1 MLTAVPFPACG
12 HGCQR
17 RRLHVAPDHTPRTHS
32 SSIVWSRA
40 SFYRP
45 CRRLSWRLVV
55 RPSAFGR
62 VVMCPPNSHARP
74 RILLRHPSE
83 PNHSHSCPRSPAR
96 CQERAARPSEQA
108 IPHQRAKT
116 RTGHH
121 HPPSPAPQSARSIA
135 QHLARC
141 WMLPVAMQA
150 VCSRG
155 TRGQAGAG
163 ERTQGKHTTP
173 EPPPARAARR
183 TFHAWRAR
191 VRESRSEPEM
201 GTLQAP
207 VLTAFATPAKS
218 HHGCSPAAAQR
229 RRIARGAVDGRSVVC
244 PCVNRPC
251 LPACVSRAGLAPTC
265 VPSRAHTQE

>member
-1 MLTAVPFPACG
+1 
-12 HGCQR
+12 
-17 RRLHVAPDHTPRTHS
+17 
-32 SSIVWSRA
+32 
-40 SFYRP
+40 
-45 CRRLSWRLVV
+45 
-55 RPSAFGR
+55 
-62 VVMCPPNSHARP
+62 MCPPNSHARP
-74 RILLRHPSE
+74 RVLLRHPSE

-173 EPPPARAARR
+173 EPPPALRCAPYLPRVARSRQIR
-183 TFHAWRAR
+183 T
-191 VRESRSEPEM
+191 EPEM
-201 GTLQAP
+201 ETLQAHIR
-207 VLTAFATPAKS
+207 TAIAKGRRQ
-218 HHGCSPAAAQR
+218 HGRSPAPAQR
-229 RRIARGAVDGRSVVC
+229 RRMARGAVDGRIVVC
-244 PCVNRPC
+244 PCVNRSC

-265 VPSRAHTQE
+265 VPSSAQTQE